1 MRKYSNQ
8 TLPSFGWPALS
19 SALYNLPLTPHA
31 TVVSLF
37 LLQQLVPLQWSCPLK
52 CFSQRV
58 ICFSVQGV
66 ILLTLFWI
74 FQIAGFWKYTYHIL
88 LKAVGPSL
96 PDFYLLPATVI
107 GAKKHKSTVDT
118 QIRKYTNHVL
128 LAGRSSS
135 TALSNLLPLLSSEP
149 DAVRSCHRR

>member
-1 MRKYSNQ
+1 MFQRA
-8 TLPSFGWPALS
+8 GCD
-19 SALYNLPLTPHA
+19 
-31 TVVSLF
+31 
-37 LLQQLVPLQWSCPLK
+37 LVDIILDYPNS
-52 CFSQRV
+52 
-58 ICFSVQGV
+58 GV
-66 ILLTLFWI
+66 
-74 FQIAGFWKYTYHIL
+74 WKYTYHIL

-118 QIRKYTNHVL
+118 QIKKYTNHVL

-149 DAVRSCHRR
+149 DAVLSCHRR